1 MTPADFAPPDFTI
14 LAAAFAA
21 GVGMLLGSAA
31 ILLLGHFHPTL
42 RVAAAA
48 VACAA
53 AGSAAWVVAGS
64 DRAGLI
70 GAGAAAAMLLVAA
83 VAPGLV
89 AALTRRPVVR
99 WGGLA
104 AAGLTVAVG
113 AVAWYEFETDAA
125 ADRASQDLAG
135 LCDRPATHPAA
146 ARAVTDHG
154 TAVAVME
161 ATDPR
166 AQAEAV
172 AREGRF
178 LDTTTLRNKLIRR
191 QPADDRSNCHG
202 WVFTGGRFWVGGSEV
217 EHILT
222 ENGYAAVA
230 APQPGDLAVYRTDG
244 EVVHTAIVRYV
255 TPGMPVLV
263 EGKWGA
269 TGVYL
274 HDVDGSVYGTGYT
287 YYRADRATH
296 VLAGLDSVPVLAG
309 GQ

>member
-1 MTPADFAPPDFTI
+1 MTPTDFAPPDFTI
-14 LAAAFAA
+14 LAGAFAA

-42 RVAAAA
+42 RVAAAG

-64 DRAGLI
+64 ERAGWV
-70 GAGAAAAMLLVAA
+70 GAVAAAAVLLVAA
-83 VAPGLV
+83 VGPGLV

-104 AAGLTVAVG
+104 AAGLSFAVG
-113 AVAWYEFETDAA
+113 AVAWYEYATDAA
-125 ADRASQDLAG
+125 ADRASQDLAL

-146 ARAVTDHG
+146 ARAVTDRG

-178 LDTTTLRNKLIRR
+178 LDTPALRNKLIRR
-191 QPADDRSNCHG
+191 QPADERSNCHG
-202 WVFTGGRFWVGGSEV
+202 WVFTGGRYWVGGLQV
-217 EHILT
+217 EHILS
-222 ENGYAAVA
+222 ENGYAAVTT
-230 APQPGDLAVYRTDG
+230 PQPGDLAIYRTDG

-296 VLAGLDSVPVLAG
+296 VLAGLDSAPVLAG